1 MKTNREFYYVSDDAA
16 APVLMT
22 CSRPLPGE
30 LIGYRSGTG
39 FYVYNVAEEFLVQ
52 ALALDAHWL
61 RPTAS
66 WADTVNDEMLKTCEG
81 RYSLAD
87 YYDAFDDPAKAL
99 QAAAESVSDKIVLC
113 EIDYI

>member
-1 MKTNREFYYVSDDAA
+1 MNREFYYVSDDID
-16 APVLMT
+16 APTLMT

-39 FYVYNVAEEFLVQ
+39 FFVYEIADEFVEQ

-61 RPTAS
+61 RPTVS
-66 WADTVNDEMLKTCEG
+66 WAGTVNIEMAKTCEG

>member
-1 MKTNREFYYVSDDAA
+1 MNREFYYVSDDID
-16 APVLMT
+16 APTLMT

-39 FYVYNVAEEFLVQ
+39 FYVYSVAPEFLSQ
-52 ALALDAHWL
+52 ALELDAHWL
-61 RPTAS
+61 KPTTC
-66 WADTVNDEMLKTCEG
+66 WADTVNIEMAKTCEG

>member
-39 FYVYNVAEEFLVQ
+39 FFVQ

-61 RPTAS
+61 RPTVS
-66 WADTVNDEMLKTCEG
+66 WADTVNDTMLKTCEG